1 MTGVGNA
8 STFAQVPK
16 IFSTVAARLAGKGVS
31 AAQIETNANKE
42 AAAVLGF
49 SAAIGAY
56 GGFFVPKSYGLSISA
71 TGGVK
76 AALIGFIIY
85 YVLCLLI
92 NWWYYARKGAETP
105 C

>member
-1 MTGVGNA
+1 M
-8 STFAQVPK
+8 
-16 IFSTVAARLAGKGVS
+16 
-31 AAQIETNANKE
+31 
-42 AAAVLGF
+42 LGF

-56 GGFFVPKSYGLSISA
+56 GGFFVPKSYGISISA

-85 YVLCLLI
+85 YVICLLI
-92 NWWYYARKGAETP
+92 NWWYYARKGAQTP

>member
-1 MTGVGNA
+1 M
-8 STFAQVPK
+8 
-16 IFSTVAARLAGKGVS
+16 S
-31 AAQIETNANKE
+31 AAQIEANANKE

-76 AALIGFIIY
+76 AALLAFIAY
-85 YVLCLLI
+85 YVICLLI